1 MPGID
6 ETRQFVPLK
15 IAVLTVSDT
24 RELADDKSG
33 NTLVERIRA
42 AGHVLA
48 ERAIVKDDVKA
59 IRQRVKAWI
68 ADKFIDVVITTGGT
82 GFTGRDVTPEAV
94 EPLFEKNMDG
104 FATMFLLVSE
114 KKIGTSAIQTRA
126 TAGVANA
133 TYIFCLPGSPGACKD
148 AWDEI
153 LVHQL
158 DYRYRP
164 CNFVE
169 ILPRLDEH
177 LRRRQGERRLLQG
190 VTTAPNP
197 KILADHRPCPSSCA
211 SRCGQREA
219 GLFVDMARGGENAVR
234 PQRDFLVAGRAREA
248 DAFVDQPRAE
258 PQARAPSGRPAA
270 GGGGRRRVCPSPA

>member
-24 RELADDKSG
+24 REHADDKSG

-48 ERAIVKDDVKA
+48 ERSIVKDDVKA
-59 IRQRVKAWI
+59 IRQRVKAWV

-94 EPLFEKNMDG
+94 EPLFEKRMDG
-104 FATMFLLVSE
+104 FAIAFHQISFG
-114 KKIGTSAIQTRA
+114 KIGSSTIQSRA
-126 TAGVANA
+126 TAGTANS
-133 TYIFCLPGSPGACKD
+133 TFIFCLPGSPGACRD

-153 LVHQL
+153 LVRQFDLRH
-158 DYRYRP
+158 RP

-177 LRRRQGERRLLQG
+177 LRR
-190 VTTAPNP
+190 P
-197 KILADHRPCPSSCA
+197 KAKGA
-211 SRCGQREA
+211 T
-219 GLFVDMARGGENAVR
+219 V
-234 PQRDFLVAGRAREA
+234 
-248 DAFVDQPRAE
+248 
-258 PQARAPSGRPAA
+258 
-270 GGGGRRRVCPSPA
+270 